1 MPVNELNNAIN
12 KQNQQVSLLKP
23 ISERNFTANC
33 FKPIITKFEEIPV
46 PIKIEKNLVHEKDN
60 KIIMQKMDDLVTS
73 NPIEIDSIS
82 PAINKGRLNLKE
94 ALNKA
99 RTSQGKF
106 PSDNNCKLLEISLV
120 KDIPVMIDKNI
131 TPLCSKTSDNTSPLV
146 SDDSSDNKQCLIES
160 NMNEVLTKES
170 FLKMFGLYTH
180 AYIEIL
186 EQKRL
191 ARRARRRRNINST
204 EHKDFHYKGFD
215 ALERQYQVFGSKR
228 IHSKKPILYSP
239 PSTRALKKR
248 KFYDTFVNMKGE
260 YLNSLNAPYKATS
273 TGIEVNSKA
282 IIPERRKV
290 CVTCNKNG
298 KFG

>member
-1 MPVNELNNAIN
+1 M
-12 KQNQQVSLLKP
+12 KP
-23 ISERNFTANC
+23 ISERNFTPNC
-33 FKPIITKFEEIPV
+33 FKPIITKFEEKPV
-46 PIKIEKNLVHEKDN
+46 AKEIEKNLVHDKDN
-60 KIIMQKMDDLVTS
+60 KIIMKKLVDIVTL

-99 RTSQGKF
+99 RTSQGKI
-106 PSDNNCKLLEISLV
+106 PSDNNGKLLEIPLV
-120 KDIPVMIDKNI
+120 KDISVMIDKNI
-131 TPLCSKTSDNTSPLV
+131 TPLCLNDADSVSPIV
-146 SDDSSDNKQCLIES
+146 SDDSSDNNKQCLIES
-160 NMNEVLTKES
+160 NMNAVLTKES
-170 FLKMFGLYTH
+170 FLKIFGLYTH

-204 EHKDFHYKGFD
+204 EHKDFHYKGFN

-239 PSTRALKKR
+239 PSTRAIKKR

-260 YLNSLNAPYKATS
+260 YLNSLDASYKSIS
-273 TGIEVNSKA
+273 TEIGVNSKE
-282 IIPERRKV
+282 IIPEQRKL